1 MEVITG
7 IRNIRG
13 EMNLNPGLKLNVL
26 VKTSGPEIQK
36 ILQTQASYIR
46 ELARVEQLQ
55 SGPEI
60 EKPQVSASSVIGEM
74 DLIIPLE
81 GMMDFQE
88 ERNRVEKELKKI
100 KKDLI
105 FLDKKLSNPN
115 FVKKAPAEVI
125 EKDEQRKTTLSEKQA
140 KLEIHLKTIE
150 QGIG

>member
-1 MEVITG
+1 
-7 IRNIRG
+7 
-13 EMNLNPGLKLNVL
+13 
-26 VKTSGPEIQK
+26 
-36 ILQTQASYIR
+36 
-46 ELARVEQLQ
+46 
-55 SGPEI
+55 
-60 EKPQVSASSVIGEM
+60 
-74 DLIIPLE
+74 
-81 GMMDFQE
+81 MMDFQE

-115 FVKKAPAEVI
+115 FVKKAPAKVI

>member
-1 MEVITG
+1 MQ
-7 IRNIRG
+7 N
-13 EMNLNPGLKLNVL
+13 
-26 VKTSGPEIQK
+26 
-36 ILQTQASYIR
+36 QASYIR

-55 SGPEI
+55 LGPEI
-60 EKPQVSASSVIGEM
+60 EKPKVSASSVLGEM

-88 ERNRVEKELKKI
+88 EHNRVEKELKKI
-100 KKDLI
+100 EKDLI